1 MLALVIL
8 ASLAAIGLLL
18 GHRGGARVVA
28 RAVTPDRAELCVVQQ
43 PSSDSPLWFK
53 TSFVFRQPGGSWQ
66 RFYFHHEDRY
76 WMGSRVSL
84 DTNAQV
90 ATFSR
95 GGLPALAFSWA
106 TGVYTNLQRHRPAA
120 PQQMPV
126 GWSPESPIP

>member
-95 GGLPALAFSWA
+95 GGLASPGRASADASRMVSRESNSLRWA
-106 TGVYTNLQRHRPAA
+106 NRRPRS
-120 PQQMPV
+120 
-126 GWSPESPIP
+126 G